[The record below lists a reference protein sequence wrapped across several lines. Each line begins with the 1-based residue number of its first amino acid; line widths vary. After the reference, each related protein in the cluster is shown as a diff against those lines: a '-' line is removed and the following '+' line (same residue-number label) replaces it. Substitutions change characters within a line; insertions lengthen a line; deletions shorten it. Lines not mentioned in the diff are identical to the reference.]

1 MKSKIEELE
10 KKLISVKK
18 NIPERVDLLNNLG
31 WELWVLDPPRAVK
44 LSRESLELAKN
55 IGYEKGIA
63 YAQLY
68 LSFMQYSRENVEK
81 AMEYVLDSLHWFQ
94 NNGDKSGEA
103 LSYLGFGF
111 LYWGLSDF
119 ERGFDTVF
127 QARKLYEELNDAN
140 GLAWT
145 MVALGG
151 FYQDWKDY
159 QQALQHFQNALEL
172 FKSVHSLSG
181 EARAI
186 IGIGNAFNSL
196 GENEQAIMYLN
207 NSLKIYQSLNNKF
220 GESRALNDI
229 GLIYQDMDNLEKAL
243 EFHQKSLALREELN
257 YPQGLSTSLMD
268 IGNIYY
274 KQKDYEQAL
283 ILLQKSLALSVK
295 IKAKLKIGRIHE
307 LLSKI
312 YKARGDYENALQHFE
327 KYYEIDE
334 EVFHEDTDK
343 KLRNIKAAYEVEA
356 SKREAEIF
364 KLRNVEL
371 KEKNE
376 QLQKTLNQLNITQA
390 QLLQAG
396 KMAALGNLVAGI
408 LHEMNTPV
416 GTIKSALD
424 VGNKAITRLT
434 NTIRTNDQLKNLPS
448 FEESQKLLDVVA
460 TSSLNSNEAI
470 DRILK
475 IVNSLKNFAQ
485 MDSANFKKGDLH
497 EGIESVLTLL
507 EHELGERIRVEK
519 NYGKVPQ
526 MYLYQSEL
534 NQVFMN
540 ILLNSINAIENEGV
554 ITIKTHQIN
563 EEAIVEFSDNG
574 KGIPKDKIDQL
585 FEPGFNADN
594 TRVKMR
600 SGLFASYNIIR
611 KHRGEIRVDSE
622 VGKGSSFVISLPMNL
637 ETDVS
642 GIQQK

>member
-10 KKLISVKK
+10 NNLISVKE
-18 NIPERVDLLNNLG
+18 NSPEKVDLLNEMS
-31 WELWVLDPPRAVK
+31 WELWVLDPFRAVK
-44 LSRESLELAKN
+44 TSQESLELART
-55 IGYEKGIA
+55 IGYERGIA
-63 YAQLY
+63 YAKLY
-68 LSFMQYSRENVEK
+68 LSFMRYSREDVEK
-81 AMEYVLDSLHWFQ
+81 AMEFVLDSLHWFQ
-94 NNGDKSGEA
+94 NNGDKNGEA

-119 ERGFDTVF
+119 ERGFDSVF
-127 QARKLYEELNDAN
+127 QARKLFEELNDLN

-159 QQALQHFQNALEL
+159 QQALHHFQNALDM
-172 FKSVHSLSG
+172 FKKVESLSG

-186 IGIGNAFNSL
+186 VGIGNAYNSL
-196 GENEQAIMYLN
+196 GEKEKALTFLN
-207 NSLKIYQSLNNKF
+207 KSLEIYRSLKNKF

-229 GLIYQDMDNLEKAL
+229 GLIYRDLGRLEKAL

-274 KQKDYEQAL
+274 EQKNYEQAL
-283 ILLQKSLALSVK
+283 ILLQKSLALSLK
-295 IKAKLKIGRIHE
+295 IKAKLKVGRNHE
-307 LLSKI
+307 LLSKL
-312 YKARGDYENALQHFE
+312 YKALGDHKNALEHFE
-327 KYYEIDE
+327 KYHEIDE
-334 EVFHEDTDK
+334 EVFHEDSET
-343 KLRNIKAAYEVEA
+343 KLRNIKTAYEVEA

-376 QLQKTLNQLNITQA
+376 KLQQTLNELNITQA

-408 LHEMNTPV
+408 VHELNTPV

-424 VGNKAITRLT
+424 AGNKAINRLAKSIGT
-434 NTIRTNDQLKNLPS
+434 DDQLKNLSS
-448 FEESQKLLDVVA
+448 FEQFQKLLDVIF
-460 TSSLNSNEAI
+460 TSSFNTNEAI
-470 DRILK
+470 GRILK

-497 EGIESVLTLL
+497 EGIESALTLV

-519 NYGKVPQ
+519 NYGKIPQ
-526 MYLYQSEL
+526 LYLFQSEL

-540 ILLNSINAIENEGV
+540 VLLNSINAIENEG
-554 ITIKTHQIN
+554 IIRIRTRHKD
-563 EEAIVEFSDNG
+563 EEAVVEFSDTG
-574 KGIPKDKIDQL
+574 KGIPKDKIEQL
-585 FEPGFNADN
+585 FEPGFKADN
-594 TRVKMR
+594 TRVRMT

-611 KHRGEIRVDSE
+611 KHRGKIMVNSE

-637 ETDVS
+637 EKQLT
-642 GIQQK
+642 GIQQN